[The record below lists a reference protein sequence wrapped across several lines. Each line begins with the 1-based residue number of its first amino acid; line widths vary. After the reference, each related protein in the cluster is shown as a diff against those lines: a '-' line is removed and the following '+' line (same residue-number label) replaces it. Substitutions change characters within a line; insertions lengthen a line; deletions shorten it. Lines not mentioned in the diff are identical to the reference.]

1 MPSLRE
7 FELRPVLVVA
17 RKEFWDRLR
26 NRWILAVAGLF
37 TVFALVI
44 AYFGTAQGGAIG
56 FRGMDVTITSLVS
69 LVIYIVPLIALMLG
83 YDAVVGESERGSLDL
98 LLSQPL
104 TRLELLIGKYCG
116 LAGAL
121 TVSTVAGFGVV
132 GILLSYGIGLPALAR
147 YGTFVLS
154 TLLLGFAF
162 LSLAVLLSVIASN
175 RVVASGLAIALWFL
189 FVLVYDLVLLGL
201 LVATSGQK
209 FSGVFPVLLLLNPAD
224 IFRILNVYAME
235 EVRALY
241 GLATVMPGQLA
252 QPWILGVAM
261 LAWILVPLA
270 VAYRLFRKP

>member
-1 MPSLRE
+1 MAFMPAI
-7 FELRPVLVVA
+7 ELRPILVIA

-26 NRWILAVAGLF
+26 NRWVLAIAAIF

-44 AYFGTAQGGAIG
+44 AYFGAAQGGAVG
-56 FRGMDVTITSLVS
+56 FQNMDVTIVSLVS
-69 LVIYIVPLIALMLG
+69 LVIYIVPLIALILG
-83 YDAVVGESERGSLDL
+83 YDAVVGEGERGTLDL

-104 TRLELLIGKYCG
+104 TRLELLLGKYCG

-121 TVSTVAGFGVV
+121 AVSTVAGFGLV
-132 GILLSYGIGLPALAR
+132 GILLSHGIGLPALAR
-147 YGTFVLS
+147 YGTFVMS
-154 TLLLGFAF
+154 TLLLGCAF
-162 LSLAVLLSVIASN
+162 LSLAVLVSVIASN

-201 LVATSGQK
+201 LVATSGRK
-209 FSGVFPVLLLLNPAD
+209 FAGVFPLLLLLNPAD

-241 GLATVMPGQLA
+241 GLATVMPDQLA
-252 QPWILGVAM
+252 RPWLLCTAM

-270 VAYRLFRKP
+270 AAYRLFRKP